1 MVFCLC
7 LFTSQLIFF
16 LWKKAVCHRV
26 NLKPFKKCE
35 NLSYLLTW
43 QKLPFH
49 LVIANCDV
57 LSGSCGSMTY
67 FTLAFGFGKDCY
79 WYVCHCQI
87 SIFLYSLSSKF
98 WLKIFKAM
106 SFFLFSIREQKN
118 FQLRFF
124 WFTGESIIT
133 SKKSNKNYKCGC

>member
-7 LFTSQLIFF
+7 LVTSQLIFF

-26 NLKPFKKCE
+26 NLKPPKKCE
-35 NLSYLLTW
+35 NLSCLLTW

-49 LVIANCDV
+49 LVIANCGV
-57 LSGSCGSMTY
+57 LSGSYGSMTY

-98 WLKIFKAM
+98 WLKIFKVM

>member
-7 LFTSQLIFF
+7 LVTSQLIFF

-26 NLKPFKKCE
+26 NLKPPKKCE

-67 FTLAFGFGKDCY
+67 FTLAFGFGRDCY